1 MDPGWGPFGRGP
13 ETVFLK
19 KIAVVSPS
27 VLGSIWGAG
36 AVLLFVEEDSGGHAK
51 VAEICGREDG
61 ACRKKLKA

>member
-36 AVLLFVEEDSGGHAK
+36 AVLLFFEKDSGGHAK
-51 VAEICGREDG
+51 VAENCGSEHG
-61 ACRKKLKA
+61 ASWKKLKA